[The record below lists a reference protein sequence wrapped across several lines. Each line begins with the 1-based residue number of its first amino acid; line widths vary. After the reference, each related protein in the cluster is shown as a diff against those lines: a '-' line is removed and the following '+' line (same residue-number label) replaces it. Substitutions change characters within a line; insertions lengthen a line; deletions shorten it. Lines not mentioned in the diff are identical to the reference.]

1 MRWQDLFDDLEA
13 QAAAQDA
20 AEVRGE
26 VADRTRRERGSLH
39 LSDRLR
45 PGTEHPL
52 AVQLA
57 GAGTVR
63 GRLSEVGPDWLL
75 LTESAG
81 REALLPLAA
90 VLSVTGVGQRAEV
103 SKGAGEVAR
112 RLDLRWVLRGL
123 VRSRAGV
130 TVVLGDGS
138 AATGTLDHVGTDHVD
153 LAEHAA
159 GEPRRPGAVRQ
170 VRVIPLAALRL
181 VRSS

>member
-1 MRWQDLFDDLEA
+1 MRWQDLFDDLEG

-26 VADRTRRERGSLH
+26 VADRTRRERGSLQ
-39 LSDRLR
+39 LTDRLR

-52 AVQLA
+52 AVHLA

-63 GRLSEVGPDWLL
+63 GTLSEVGPDWLL

-81 REALLPLAA
+81 CEALVPLSA

-103 SKGAGEVAR
+103 AEGEVVR

-123 VRSRAGV
+123 ARSRAGV
-130 TVVLGDGS
+130 TVVLRDGS
-138 AATGTLDHVGTDHVD
+138 VATGTLDQVGAEHVD
-153 LAEHAA
+153 LAEHAP
-159 GEPRRPGAVRQ
+159 GEARRAGAVRQ
-170 VRVIPLAALRL
+170 VRVIPLSALSL